1 MKKIMTVLV
10 IILVLLAAVYIARN
24 VLIKALLVKV
34 VKSTTGLTLSIDH
47 FDVGIVTSYI
57 DVKNMKLYNPPEFE
71 DQLMID
77 LPELLFDFRFGALL
91 KKKIHIEE
99 MRINL
104 KEFIVVKNS
113 DGAVN
118 LDSLKMVEKKK
129 EETAEK
135 ETPKEK
141 LSEEK
146 KTGSLQIDTFDLKIG
161 TVLYKDYSK
170 GKKPEVKTYPLNI
183 NERFE
188 NITDVS
194 VLWSVILT
202 KALMKTAIPALAN
215 FPIDL
220 FKNTAGGVLKGA
232 TNLAFE
238 GGEMALKTVGKTVE
252 GTGKTLE
259 MLIPGG
265 KKEK

>member
-1 MKKIMTVLV
+1 MKKTVIVLAA
-10 IILVLLAAVYIARN
+10 ILVLLAALYVSRN
-24 VLIKALLVKV
+24 LLVKALLVKG
-34 VKSTTGLTLSIDH
+34 VKSATGLTLTIDH
-47 FDVGIVTSYI
+47 IDVGILRTYI
-57 DVKNMKLYNPPEFE
+57 NVKNMKLYNPPEFE
-71 DQLMID
+71 DKLMID
-77 LPELLFDFRFGALL
+77 LPEIFCNYSFGALL
-91 KKKIHIEE
+91 KRKIYLEE

-118 LDSLKMVEKKK
+118 LDSLKVVENKTDEPSK
-129 EETAEK
+129 EEASREEPT
-135 ETPKEK
+135 KEK
-141 LSEEK
+141 QS
-146 KTGSLQIDTFDLKIG
+146 GGLQIDVFELKIG

-170 GKKPEVKTYPLNI
+170 GEKPDVKTYPLNI

-188 NITDVS
+188 DITDVS

-202 KALMKTAIPALAN
+202 KALIKTAIPALVN

-238 GGEMALKTVGKTVE
+238 GGEMALRTVGKTVE